1 MRDVEVSAFKIT
13 DDNGEAF
20 IIGGQVNLNRGGR
33 GERREGG
40 GDGRERRKGRGGK
53 CNLTFKTRKRREQKG
68 LQVRIQQQP
77 KVTNP

>member
-20 IIGGQVNLNRGGR
+20 IISGQVNLNRGGR

-40 GDGRERRKGRGGK
+40 WKGEEEGERRKMQ
-53 CNLTFKTRKRREQKG
+53 FD
-68 LQVRIQQQP
+68 V
-77 KVTNP
+77 

>member
-13 DDNGEAF
+13 DDNGETF
-20 IIGGQVNLNRGGR
+20 IIGGQVNLNRGGEGR
-33 GERREGG
+33 GGRGG
-40 GDGRERRKGRGGK
+40 GMEGRGGK
-53 CNLTFKTRKRREQKG
+53 CNLTFKKRKRREQKG